1 LWCPHDPR
9 RALFGVAV
17 TDPPSCQ
24 ITMKRTVLVLML
36 STVAIC
42 DTSTAGE
49 TMLRDQNVA
58 QVNQPSPTQ
67 PARTSSSQTN
77 SSQTSSSQANSSGG
91 SCMPI
96 GLTARGEL
104 VFPWECRAIIERER
118 GPVSVDISPSSKN
131 TAEDIAKDPAP
142 NTPAAG
148 GSVGKSAAVDDAATK
163 NQATPKNADVE
174 QVATIPEA
182 VSSPAQPAATIA
194 PLNRKPQGKRLAVR
208 ARTDVKGAP
217 ILAQPSTVR
226 PIR

>member
-1 LWCPHDPR
+1 
-9 RALFGVAV
+9 
-17 TDPPSCQ
+17 
-24 ITMKRTVLVLML
+24 ML

-42 DTSTAGE
+42 DASTAGE
-49 TMLRDQNVA
+49 TIPRDQNVA
-58 QVNQPSPTQ
+58 QVNQPSPAQ
-67 PARTSSSQTN
+67 PARTN

-118 GPVSVDISPSSKN
+118 GPVSVDISPPSKN

-142 NTPAAG
+142 NAPAAG

-194 PLNRKPQGKRLAVR
+194 PLNRRPQGKRLAVR
-208 ARTDVKGAP
+208 VRTDVKGAP
-217 ILAQPSTVR
+217 IPAQPSTVR

>member
-1 LWCPHDPR
+1 
-9 RALFGVAV
+9 
-17 TDPPSCQ
+17 
-24 ITMKRTVLVLML
+24 MKRTVLVLML

-118 GPVSVDISPSSKN
+118 GPVSVDISPPSKN

-142 NTPAAG
+142 NAPAAG

-182 VSSPAQPAATIA
+182 VSSPAQPATTIG

-208 ARTDVKGAP
+208 VRADVKGAP
-217 ILAQPSTVR
+217 IPAQPSTVR